1 MSSSTQISIGLLVPP
16 TDDWIPPD
24 CTTLYP
30 HIRFVSCGLGI
41 TPVSSMSTAMIN
53 ALRANGIRRV
63 ALATAYND
71 KLNFDLVKFLN
82 EHDIAVTAA
91 KGLGLTNISSVRP
104 TSPATIRDLAKEVVR
119 ELFGEE
125 DENALI
131 ERTLETRLRGNP
143 ERLKDPRERRKVL
156 AYLVRQGFSASA
168 ASTAIRN
175 KSKR

>member
-1 MSSSTQISIGLLVPP
+1 MKQPRPPEDPDSSKAA
-16 TDDWIPPD
+16 
-24 CTTLYP
+24 YF
-30 HIRFVSCGLGI
+30 R
-41 TPVSSMSTAMIN
+41 
-53 ALRANGIRRV
+53 ALRWLTARELSEAQVRSRLAEKGYTELAIKPALERLLQDRTIDDRR
-63 ALATAYND
+63 AATAVARTEARVRRHGPHRVMG
-71 KLNFDLVKFLN
+71 KL
-82 EHDIAVTAA
+82 IAMR
-91 KGLGLTNISSVRP
+91 IDRE
-104 TSPATIRDLAKEVVR
+104 LAKEVVR

-168 ASTAIRN
+168 ASAAIRN

>member
-1 MSSSTQISIGLLVPP
+1 VKQPRPPEDPDSSKAA
-16 TDDWIPPD
+16 
-24 CTTLYP
+24 YF
-30 HIRFVSCGLGI
+30 R
-41 TPVSSMSTAMIN
+41 
-53 ALRANGIRRV
+53 ALRWLTARELSEAQVRSRLAEKGYTELAIKPALERLLQDRTIDDRR
-63 ALATAYND
+63 AATAVARTEARVRRHGPHRVMG
-71 KLNFDLVKFLN
+71 KL
-82 EHDIAVTAA
+82 IAMR
-91 KGLGLTNISSVRP
+91 IDRE
-104 TSPATIRDLAKEVVR
+104 LAKEVVR

-168 ASTAIRN
+168 ASAAIRN

>member
-1 MSSSTQISIGLLVPP
+1 MKTPRPPEDPDSSKAAYFRALRWLTARELSEAQVRSRLAEKGYTEIA
-16 TDDWIPPD
+16 
-24 CTTLYP
+24 
-30 HIRFVSCGLGI
+30 I
-41 TPVSSMSTAMIN
+41 TP
-53 ALRANGIRRV
+53 ALERLIRDRAVDDRR
-63 ALATAYND
+63 AATAVARTEVRVRRHGPHRVMG
-71 KLNFDLVKFLN
+71 KL
-82 EHDIAVTAA
+82 IAMH
-91 KGLGLTNISSVRP
+91 IDRE
-104 TSPATIRDLAKEVVR
+104 LAKEVVR

-143 ERLKDPRERRKVL
+143 ERLKDPRERRRIL